1 MNRDAPA
8 SSEPVWYVQAQGR
21 VWGPYAE
28 SRIAAFVGEGRVAA
42 GTLLASSPDGP
53 FGAAGSQPALRRLF
67 AAEEANPELALAQT
81 PRSVLAT
88 QAMETPAGAA
98 RPLLVFATLTT
109 LDADAFEAALAMHGP
124 YERARAGL
132 WLVRARLGPAAL
144 RNALSRRLRGADTL
158 LVVEASL
165 EQAAWFNLDG
175 AEERRLRALWAG

>member
-1 MNRDAPA
+1 MSRDAPEP
-8 SSEPVWYVQAQGR
+8 SEPVWYVHAQGR

-28 SRIAAFVGEGRVAA
+28 SRIAGFVGEGRVAA
-42 GTLLASSPDGP
+42 GTLLGSSPDGP
-53 FGAAGSQPALRRLF
+53 FGAAGSHPALGRLF
-67 AAEEANPELALAQT
+67 ATQDAAPALSPAET
-81 PRSVLAT
+81 PRSVLAA
-88 QAMETPAGAA
+88 QAIETPAGAA
-98 RPLLVFATLTT
+98 RPLLVFAVLTT
-109 LDADAFEAALAMHGP
+109 IDADAFEAALAMHGP

-144 RNALSRRLRGADTL
+144 RNVLSRRLRGADTL